1 VKLVALDLLSMGIK
15 SMALHIIV
23 VDMLP
28 GLAPIWSRMHA
39 YTCVL
44 TCVSVLT
51 CTYSH
56 AFICRYDEE
65 DEALLMQA
73 DADVLQ
79 DRQKLADEWQ
89 SFCQRRAE
97 YVALLDGFKASM

>member
-1 VKLVALDLLSMGIK
+1 
-15 SMALHIIV
+15 
-23 VDMLP
+23 
-28 GLAPIWSRMHA
+28 
-39 YTCVL
+39 
-44 TCVSVLT
+44 
-51 CTYSH
+51 
-56 AFICRYDEE
+56 
-65 DEALLMQA
+65 MQA

>member
-39 YTCVL
+39 YTCVRVIAYVRMRVRDFYVSMHM
-44 TCVSVLT
+44 CVCV
-51 CTYSH
+51 CV
-56 AFICRYDEE
+56 I
-65 DEALLMQA
+65 
-73 DADVLQ
+73 V
-79 DRQKLADEWQ
+79 
-89 SFCQRRAE
+89 
-97 YVALLDGFKASM
+97 